1 MWELIRSRLVQLLLV
16 VLGLSSVVFFLV
28 RLSGDPATAVAG
40 VDADP
45 EVLAAIRRD
54 LGLDDPIIVQYGR
67 FLLDLLRLDF
77 GDSFQFRTPAIEL
90 VLTRLPRSALLTGC
104 AMLIAICI
112 GIPAGMLAAVHRGQP
127 LGRTVEGF
135 AMIGQSMPSFVLG
148 ILLILIFAVQLGW
161 FPSFG
166 NDDGVRSLVLPAIT
180 LSSFITARQTRL
192 VQAYTREELG
202 QGYVRTVQSLGFGKW
217 RVRFRHIL
225 RNVTVPMLS
234 LLGIELGQFIAG
246 AVVTES
252 VFSWPGL
259 GRLMVEAVASRDYPI
274 IQAGVFVIGV
284 LVVVIN
290 FTVDLLYQMVDPRLK
305 VKVGVS

>member
-1 MWELIRSRLVQLLLV
+1 
-16 VLGLSSVVFFLV
+16 
-28 RLSGDPATAVAG
+28 
-40 VDADP
+40 
-45 EVLAAIRRD
+45 
-54 LGLDDPIIVQYGR
+54 
-67 FLLDLLRLDF
+67 
-77 GDSFQFRTPAIEL
+77 
-90 VLTRLPRSALLTGC
+90 
-104 AMLIAICI
+104 
-112 GIPAGMLAAVHRGQP
+112 
-127 LGRTVEGF
+127 
-135 AMIGQSMPSFVLG
+135 MIGQSMPSFVLG